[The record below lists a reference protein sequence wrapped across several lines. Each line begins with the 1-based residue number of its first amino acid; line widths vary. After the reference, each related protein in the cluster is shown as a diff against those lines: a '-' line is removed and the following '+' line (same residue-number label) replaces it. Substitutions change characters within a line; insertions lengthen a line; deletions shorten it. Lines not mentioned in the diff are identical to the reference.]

1 MAALYHL
8 YVDHK
13 EKLLINDDLSLIHH
27 IYIQCYCLDVVF
39 NNAGGWLT
47 LRQVNIH
54 NMAISCWK
62 GFLMKPILIWP
73 LFAGQFFIYENHTI
87 GDNQMCS
94 Q

>member
-54 NMAISCWK
+54 NMAMDSFPYETHIDMAIICWTV
-62 GFLMKPILIWP
+62 FHI
-73 LFAGQFFIYENHTI
+73 
-87 GDNQMCS
+87 
-94 Q
+94 